1 MYNSDRLKQLVEVQK
16 QIDALTVQAK
26 ALKKDLQ
33 REMVSKGVSNTI
45 YDGYSVDVVETERK
59 TVKHSDFA
67 TYLLS
72 NGLNGYVSVE
82 YKPNMDIVEAG
93 VIGGQIP
100 KDIYDQYVKTSTSH
114 TLKVKSV

>member
-1 MYNSDRLKQLVEVQK
+1 MFESNTLTQLVEVQK
-16 QIDALTVQAK
+16 QIDALTIQAK
-26 ALKKDLQ
+26 ALKKNLQ
-33 REMVSKGVSNTI
+33 QEMTRRGVDNAL
-45 YDGYSVDVVETERK
+45 YDGYTVNIVETERK

-72 NGLNGYVSVE
+72 NGLNGFVSVE

-93 VIGGQIP
+93 VAGGQIP
-100 KDIYDQYVKTSTSH
+100 QSVYDQYVKVSTSQ